1 MHANPEKVWSAAQ
14 ENLRSFLN
22 PEIYQLW
29 FAPLRAV
36 GMDAGSFTLEVADD
50 FCEVWLKDNYFGL
63 LCDVIAS
70 ATGKQLEVKFRV
82 APNAGQAAHP
92 PVKSKVAELPAHPA
106 PARNQH
112 HAGAEAEPGFN
123 PRNTFDTFVVGNN
136 QFAHSA
142 ALAVAQAP
150 GKSYNPLFLY
160 GGVGLGKTHLLH
172 AIGHHVAAHKKGA
185 RVAYV
190 TTEKFTNEFIAALQD
205 NSLAR
210 FRKKY
215 RQTDLLL
222 IDDVQ
227 FLAGKER
234 IQEEFFHTFNA
245 LHEAHKQIVLTCDRP
260 ASEIQGLEQ
269 RLVSRFEWG
278 LVTDL
283 QPPDVETRIAILR
296 KRAAA
301 MGSAL
306 PDDIADFL
314 ANRIRTNIRRL
325 EGALIRVVSFA
336 SLTGKPMS
344 IETAENLLRDVLH
357 EESRFTLTIEAI
369 QKRVA
374 EHFDLRLADMTSK
387 RRPENIAFPRQ
398 IAMFLS
404 RQMTE
409 SSLNTIGE
417 AFGGRDHGT
426 VLHAC
431 RLVKDRMEVDS
442 GVRQT
447 VMLLEKKLR
456 R

>member
-1 MHANPEKVWSAAQ
+1 MRKPTAMHANPEKVWSAAQ

-172 AIGHHVAAHKKGA
+172 AVANYIGQHSSHLTV
-185 RVAYV
+185 RYV
-190 TTEKFTNEFIAALQD
+190 TSETFVNDFI
-205 NSLAR
+205 NSLR
-210 FRKKY
+210 DKRIEGFKQRY
-215 RQTDLLL
+215 RTYDVLL
-222 IDDVQ
+222 IDDIQ
-227 FLAGKER
+227 FFEGKER
-234 IQEEFFHTFNA
+234 IQEEFFHTFND
-245 LHEAHKQIVLTCDRP
+245 LFESGKQIVLSSDRR
-260 ASEIQGLEQ
+260 ASEIQKQIG
-269 RLVSRFEWG
+269 
-278 LVTDL
+278 
-283 QPPDVETRIAILR
+283 
-296 KRAAA
+296 RAH
-301 MGSAL
+301 
-306 PDDIADFL
+306 
-314 ANRIRTNIRRL
+314 
-325 EGALIRVVSFA
+325 V
-336 SLTGKPMS
+336 
-344 IETAENLLRDVLH
+344 
-357 EESRFTLTIEAI
+357 
-369 QKRVA
+369 
-374 EHFDLRLADMTSK
+374 
-387 RRPENIAFPRQ
+387 
-398 IAMFLS
+398 
-404 RQMTE
+404 
-409 SSLNTIGE
+409 
-417 AFGGRDHGT
+417 
-426 VLHAC
+426 
-431 RLVKDRMEVDS
+431 
-442 GVRQT
+442 
-447 VMLLEKKLR
+447 
-456 R
+456 

>member
-160 GGVGLGKTHLLH
+160 GGVGLGKTHLMQ
-172 AIGHHVAAHKKGA
+172 AVGHEVKKRSYSL
-185 RVAYV
+185 RVLYLSA
-190 TTEKFTNEFIAALQD
+190 EKFTNEVINAL
-205 NSLAR
+205 R
-210 FRKKY
+210 FERIVGFRDKY
-215 RQTDLLL
+215 RTVDVLL
-222 IDDVQ
+222 IEI
-227 FLAGKER
+227 GR
-234 IQEEFFHTFNA
+234 
-245 LHEAHKQIVLTCDRP
+245 AHV
-260 ASEIQGLEQ
+260 
-269 RLVSRFEWG
+269 
-278 LVTDL
+278 
-283 QPPDVETRIAILR
+283 
-296 KRAAA
+296 
-301 MGSAL
+301 
-306 PDDIADFL
+306 
-314 ANRIRTNIRRL
+314 
-325 EGALIRVVSFA
+325 
-336 SLTGKPMS
+336 
-344 IETAENLLRDVLH
+344 
-357 EESRFTLTIEAI
+357 
-369 QKRVA
+369 
-374 EHFDLRLADMTSK
+374 
-387 RRPENIAFPRQ
+387 
-398 IAMFLS
+398 
-404 RQMTE
+404 
-409 SSLNTIGE
+409 
-417 AFGGRDHGT
+417 
-426 VLHAC
+426 
-431 RLVKDRMEVDS
+431 
-442 GVRQT
+442 
-447 VMLLEKKLR
+447 
-456 R
+456 

>member
-1 MHANPEKVWSAAQ
+1 MQPNAEKIWSAAQ
-14 ENLRSFLN
+14 GNLRALLN
-22 PEIYQLW
+22 SEIYNLW
-29 FAPLRAV
+29 FAPVRAV
-36 GMDAGSFTLEVADD
+36 GMDAATFTLEVADD
-50 FCEVWLKDNYFGL
+50 FCEVWLKDNYLGL
-63 LCDVIAS
+63 LRDVLAS
-70 ATGKQLEVKFRV
+70 ATGKQLEVRFRV
-82 APNAGQAAHP
+82 ATHAATPNGHSVKHKATSSAAT
-92 PVKSKVAELPAHPA
+92 PA
-106 PARNQH
+106 PARAKQS
-112 HAGAEAEPGFN
+112 AAPEAEPAFN

-185 RVAYV
+185 RIAYV
-190 TTEKFTNEFIAALQD
+190 TTEKFTNEFIAGLQE

-227 FLAGKER
+227 FLSGKER

-245 LHEAHKQIVLTCDRP
+245 LHEGHKQIVLTCDRP

-278 LVTDL
+278 LMTDL
-283 QPPDVETRIAILR
+283 QPPDVETRLAILQ
-296 KRAAA
+296 KRSKS
-301 MGSAL
+301 MGCELAE
-306 PDDIADFL
+306 DVANFL

-325 EGALIRVVSFA
+325 EGALIRVVSYA
-336 SLTGKPMS
+336 SLTGKPMT
-344 IETAENLLRDVLH
+344 IEVAENLLRDVLH
-357 EESRFTLTIEAI
+357 EENRFTLTIDVI

-374 EHFDLRLADMTSK
+374 EHFDLRFADMTSK

-409 SSLNTIGE
+409 HSLNTIGE

-431 RLVKDRMEVDS
+431 RLVKGRMEVDS

-447 VMLLEKKLR
+447 VLLLEKKLQR
-456 R
+456 